1 MVAASVFCSEKA
13 QRPDS
18 EEPSQPI
25 EMLLEHNKAL
35 AQYVLRKYAQLIIF
49 ECDLL
54 VFFKSTGSLQWWHKR
69 RAAV

>member
-35 AQYVLRKYAQLIIF
+35 GKNMLN
-49 ECDLL
+49 
-54 VFFKSTGSLQWWHKR
+54 
-69 RAAV
+69 